1 MIAPLPLAVK
11 LHILNAYALVAVFAF
26 SRLVHMLVVPV
37 HYLWRPYQ
45 LVIWNWNRKRLRGQA
60 PRPRP
65 LPVDDTVPATDMLP
79 EGRPALT
86 R

>member
-1 MIAPLPLAVK
+1 
-11 LHILNAYALVAVFAF
+11 
-26 SRLVHMLVVPV
+26 LVHMLVVPI

-45 LVIWNWNRKRLRGQA
+45 LVIWNWNRKRIRGQA

-65 LPVDDTVPATDMLP
+65 AAAEVIVPASEPTP
-79 EGRPALT
+79 KERPAFT